1 MSLRAYTAQRMRGA
15 IREAP
20 DWLGCGVSTA
30 MDHPNLDGPRTMND
44 FEPIIHQPRAVE
56 FMNNE
61 TAHSENTAYERA
73 EATPPQAPMDF

>member
-1 MSLRAYTAQRMRGA
+1 
-15 IREAP
+15 
-20 DWLGCGVSTA
+20 
-30 MDHPNLDGPRTMND
+30 MND
-44 FEPIIHQPRAVE
+44 FQPIIRQPRAVE